1 MVSPKEKPALR
12 QGVLR
17 LEAWDTQGGVR
28 ERTDIKVSMPV
39 VPDEL
44 MMATGE
50 APKMDLLTYFDF
62 GERPA
67 TETIKGRISIENKGD
82 APLEIYSIV
91 SDNKAIKI
99 KAKSKIVAAG
109 EKGELVYSVN
119 MREVARQGGKLSQN
133 VDILVNDP
141 HGPLRKVRFEAAVRK

>member
-1 MVSPKEKPALR
+1 
-12 QGVLR
+12 
-17 LEAWDTQGGVR
+17 
-28 ERTDIKVSMPV
+28 MPV

-44 MMATGE
+44 MIATE
-50 APKMDLLTYFDF
+50 MAPKMDLLTYFDF
-62 GERPA
+62 GERSA

-109 EKGELVYSVN
+109 EKGE
-119 MREVARQGGKLSQN
+119 
-133 VDILVNDP
+133 
-141 HGPLRKVRFEAAVRK
+141 